1 MLQTQIS
8 KTELASLFAYCQLK
22 LLKLLILSCHW
33 QQEQVHE
40 LSHVTAADAAV
51 EPHALLLCT
60 TLTTRHQHGC
70 TYFEDG
76 DWERMIDM
84 VVRLENQLSI
94 LSFQVGTEDAGQLGV
109 NPVQTI
115 SRHVCKVSK

>member
-1 MLQTQIS
+1 
-8 KTELASLFAYCQLK
+8 
-22 LLKLLILSCHW
+22 
-33 QQEQVHE
+33 
-40 LSHVTAADAAV
+40 
-51 EPHALLLCT
+51 
-60 TLTTRHQHGC
+60 
-70 TYFEDG
+70 
-76 DWERMIDM
+76 M